1 MADPPPTDSSSSSRP
16 KRQSA
21 QHSLAAMSAAVE
33 SDLSEDDD
41 DSLLN
46 VYPPAAAATSSTPGA
61 GGGLANFG
69 EPSTT
74 LPQRRTGR
82 PSSRGK
88 RKSKNGTTTN
98 GALGK
103 KASPK
108 KRKIEDA
115 LGLKIISALEFPLS
129 DDDSST
135 PIPSAS
141 GPTSSRSE
149 SRMPA
154 GGGTIEMEPPSTS
167 VNSSGPSKEHPQA
180 EFLKNP
186 AAAYQ
191 KATASSIG
199 KQQVLGGASGP
210 AKPFDLKSVKTS
222 SPRNRA
228 FALCFK
234 TFSETPLPDFP
245 LARLLLAPSSAP
257 PRTQARSF
265 GLEEAPTYYPTAEE
279 FKDAMA
285 YIRKISDGPGGAQDF
300 GICKIVPPVGW
311 EMPFKMDPEVCHF
324 LFYLDRRLLG
334 SVGLTQSPLTR
345 DTRVLSETRSHFI
358 FRWVRLCRTDSPS

>member
-33 SDLSEDDD
+33 SDLSEVDDD
-41 DSLLN
+41 GLLN
-46 VYPPAAAATSSTPGA
+46 VYPPAAAAATSSTAGA

-69 EPSTT
+69 GPSTAV
-74 LPQRRTGR
+74 PQRRTGR
-82 PSSRGK
+82 PSSSGK

-98 GALGK
+98 GAVGK

-129 DDDSST
+129 DDESST
-135 PIPSAS
+135 LIASAG

-149 SRMPA
+149 SKMPA
-154 GGGTIEMEPPSTS
+154 GGGTIEMEPPFTS

-191 KATASSIG
+191 KATASSNG
-199 KQQVLGGASGP
+199 RQQVLGGASGP
-210 AKPFDLKSVKTS
+210 AKPFDITSVKTS

-234 TFSETPLPDFP
+234 TSSKTP
-245 LARLLLAPSSAP
+245 PS
-257 PRTQARSF
+257 
-265 GLEEAPTYYPTAEE
+265 
-279 FKDAMA
+279 
-285 YIRKISDGPGGAQDF
+285 
-300 GICKIVPPVGW
+300 
-311 EMPFKMDPEVCHF
+311 
-324 LFYLDRRLLG
+324 
-334 SVGLTQSPLTR
+334 
-345 DTRVLSETRSHFI
+345 
-358 FRWVRLCRTDSPS
+358 